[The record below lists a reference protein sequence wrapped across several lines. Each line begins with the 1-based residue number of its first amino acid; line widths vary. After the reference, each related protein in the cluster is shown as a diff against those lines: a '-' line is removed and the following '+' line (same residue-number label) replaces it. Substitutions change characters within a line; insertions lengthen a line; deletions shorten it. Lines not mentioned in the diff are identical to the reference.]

1 MMNETISNKKPI
13 YYPSFW
19 SGTKRSSA
27 TELIDEYGETFSFLE
42 FTNKLSINITTSRI
56 NGFQFPEA
64 VALTR
69 DFKLRTND
77 LNCKC
82 MCLCKTFDVPLW

>member
-1 MMNETISNKKPI
+1 MNRTMDTKSPI

-19 SGTKRSSA
+19 SGTRRSS
-27 TELIDEYGETFSFLE
+27 TSELIDEYGETFSFLE
-42 FTNKLSINITTSRI
+42 FTNKLSINITASRI
-56 NGFQFPEA
+56 IGFEFPEA

-77 LNCKC
+77 LNYEC